1 MDLQR
6 LQTPCS
12 NWSNAVIYK
21 LAFSGLSLELSSLLL
36 VLTQGKSL
44 GLLAAYLTMHV
55 VGSTL
60 FALALAL
67 VVPGQYK
74 QPRRWLLAYL
84 FAFNFFMPIAGL
96 VCALTGIAIG
106 VWFPRRSQVK
116 SFDTASIPQ
125 FTTYRNHEG
134 TGFRG
139 GQVRAQL
146 NNVNTPLDQR
156 LKALIAVQDTPARA
170 TGNMLRD
177 LLADAA
183 DDIRLLAYGILDG
196 KEKQITQRILD
207 NRQRLETIA
216 ASMDRQDRAEQSRLH
231 KAIAEL
237 YWELI
242 YQNLVQG
249 DMQSYSADQVRHH
262 IDAALVARGDDAGLW
277 FLLARLELQQRRV
290 SVAEIALMQAQ
301 RTGFARERLLPYIA
315 ELRFLQGRHGDV
327 RALFVELAG
336 RPGIPA
342 LASARRYWLGGSAHV
357 PHSID
362 QIDMRYIARQ
372 HGIDREERESA
383 V

>member
-1 MDLQR
+1 M
-6 LQTPCS
+6 
-12 NWSNAVIYK
+12 IYN
-21 LAFSGLSLELSSLLL
+21 LIFSGLTLELGSLLL
-36 VLTQGKSL
+36 ALTQGKSL
-44 GLLAAYLTMHV
+44 ALLAAYFAMHA
-55 VGSTL
+55 VGSIL
-60 FALALAL
+60 FALAIAL

-84 FAFNFFMPIAGL
+84 FAFNFFIPVAGL
-96 VCALTGIAIG
+96 LCALTGILIG
-106 VWFPRRSQVK
+106 VWFPRRAGDT
-116 SFDTASIPQ
+116 SFETASSPQ

-146 NNVNTPLDQR
+146 SNINTPLDQR
-156 LKALIAVQDTPARA
+156 LKALVAVQDTPARA

-177 LLADAA
+177 LLADSS

-196 KEKQITQRILD
+196 KEKQISQRILE
-207 NRQRLETIA
+207 NRQRLEEIGSSGTTH
-216 ASMDRQDRAEQSRLH
+216 DRAEESRLH

-242 YQNLVQG
+242 YQDLVQG
-249 DMQSYSADQVRHH
+249 DMQTFSADQVRHH
-262 IDAALVARGDDAGLW
+262 IDAALKVRSSDAGLW

-290 SVAEIALMQAQ
+290 ARAETALTNAQ

-315 ELRFLQGRHGDV
+315 ELRFLQGHYSEV

-336 RPGIPA
+336 QSGIPA
-342 LASARRYWLGGSAHV
+342 LAPARRYWLGDVSHV
-357 PHSID
+357 PQSID
-362 QIDMRYIARQ
+362 QIDMRYIAREP
-372 HGIDREERESA
+372 GIDSDEREAA